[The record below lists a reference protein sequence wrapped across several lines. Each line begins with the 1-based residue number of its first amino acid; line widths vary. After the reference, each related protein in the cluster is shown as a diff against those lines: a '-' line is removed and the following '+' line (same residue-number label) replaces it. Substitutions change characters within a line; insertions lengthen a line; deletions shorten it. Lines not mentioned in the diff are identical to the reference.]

1 MGFKYKK
8 PIHNLIYGLLHP
20 TEFLKEK
27 PIMAVLTYAGILL
40 GAYCLAV
47 SKGLLPNILT

>member
-1 MGFKYKK
+1 MSFKHGK
-8 PIHNLIYGLLHP
+8 PINNLIYGLLHP
-20 TEFLKEK
+20 SEFLKEK
-27 PIMAVLTYAGILL
+27 PIMAILTYAGILL